1 MSWVRPG
8 VRDVLASFPLSVKAL
23 IALDFPEFDRPAK
36 ATSEPVSGG
45 ALLIALALCKNVA
58 RRKLMGASVGSLD
71 VEKSVIVAFCDVGR
85 IDYNATRCGP

>member
-8 VRDVLASFPLSVKAL
+8 VRDVLASFPLSVKVL

-58 RRKLMGASVGSLD
+58 RRKLTGASVGSLD
-71 VEKSVIVAFCDVGR
+71 VDKSVIVAFCDVGR